1 MCFSANAS
9 FGSASVLLVTGVI
22 SLRKIQSPSQ
32 ILFAAIPLLFCFQ
45 QGTEGFIWLSL
56 EQGGHKNWEE
66 FSTRLFLLFAQ
77 VLWPVWVP
85 LSVFKL
91 EADPMR
97 KKILLIPLITGFL
110 LAIYMVFCLFTY
122 PVKSDIVSYH
132 IHYTQQF
139 PPAFSLLSGIIY
151 FLSTIIPCFISG
163 SKMVQILGVTIL
175 ASYLFTQWIYPD
187 YIISVWC
194 FFAAI
199 ISIMVLYI
207 VINLNQAAAAK
218 NAAHRQ
224 GYMTGI

>member
-9 FGSASVLLVTGVI
+9 FGSASVLLVTGII
-22 SLRKIQSPSQ
+22 SLRKTQSPSQ

-56 EQGGHKNWEE
+56 EQGGHKNWEG

-91 EADPMR
+91 ETDPMR
-97 KKILLIPLITGFL
+97 KKILLIPLITGSL
-110 LAIYMVFCLFTY
+110 LAIYMVFSLFTY
-122 PVKSDIVSYH
+122 PVKAEIVAYH

-151 FLSTIIPCFISG
+151 FLSTMTPCFISG
-163 SKMVQILGVTIL
+163 SKMVRILGVAIL
-175 ASYLFTQWIYPD
+175 ASYFFTQWVYPD

-199 ISIMVLYI
+199 ISVIILYI
-207 VINLNQAAAAK
+207 VINLKQAAAAK

-224 GYMTGI
+224 GCMTGI